1 MKKYKNRKDAVK
13 TVVAIL
19 CAALML
25 TACGNAEADAM
36 EEIAASVTETTTESA
51 EVLPTEKPAAES
63 TEAPAK
69 TVDEG
74 SATEP
79 VEPVAVTA
87 EPDTKPSAEPVAA
100 SAGAAAEAGYTCTEM
115 TQTMYAK
122 SAVNVRDLPSTD
134 GKKIGSLKAS
144 EEITVT
150 GKCDQTGW
158 YRFDWNNTTGYV
170 SDRYI
175 VSEKPAVNTV
185 AANTTTAGNSN
196 TAGNQ
201 YASNTGTD
209 EFGIS
214 DAVIENFM
222 KTHGDGSTGN
232 TDNKVVGNTI
242 TGKLSAEN
250 DYFDRAAA
258 EQVFASLNAER
269 TAAGIPA
276 LIWSEDLYNIAVQ
289 RCYENDVHAGA
300 RAGTGENQTVGSGC
314 DAATIH
320 QKWHDSEGH
329 HNNYMNST
337 WTYGA
342 VAVRVLSNTLGG
354 IQLEPYH
361 IAYEVFSAGDNTA
374 ANSSV
379 TINTPAQDNSVAAAP
394 KTADGNTG
402 ASSSNVGWS
411 MTPPTQE
418 DGLKKWQEQNPD
430 VEVSFG
436 N

>member
-13 TVVAIL
+13 MVVAVL
-19 CAALML
+19 CAACML

-51 EVLPTEKPAAES
+51 EVLPTEKPAAEP

-69 TVDEG
+69 TVDDG

-144 EEITVT
+144 QEITVT

-170 SDRYI
+170 SDKYI
-175 VSEKPAVNTV
+175 VSEKPVSNV
-185 AANTTTAGNSN
+185 AATGNSN
-196 TAGNQ
+196 AAGNNAAATQ
-201 YASNTGTD
+201 RNTAAPAATPAPAQTTTTGT
-209 EFGIS
+209 
-214 DAVIENFM
+214 
-222 KTHGDGSTGN
+222 
-232 TDNKVVGNTI
+232 TDTSG
-242 TGKLSAEN
+242 E
-250 DYFDRAAA
+250 YFDRAMA
-258 EQVFASLNAER
+258 EQVFALVNEER
-269 TAAGIPA
+269 VANGIPA
-276 LIWSEDLYNIAVQ
+276 LIWSEDVYNIAVQ
-289 RCYENDVHAGA
+289 RCYENDLHAGV
-300 RAGTGENQTVGSGC
+300 RAGTSENYSEGQQTAEEIYQG
-314 DAATIH
+314 
-320 QKWHDSEGH
+320 WHDSPGH
-329 HNNYMNST
+329 HDNYMNPNY
-337 WTYGA
+337 TYSA
-342 VAVRVLSNTLGG
+342 VAVRVVPLMGGALGN
-354 IQLEPYH
+354 IHVHYQ
-361 IAYEVFSAGDNTA
+361 VFTWDSTA

-411 MTPPTQE
+411 LTPPTQE

>member
-13 TVVAIL
+13 MVVAVL
-19 CAALML
+19 CAACML

-51 EVLPTEKPAAES
+51 EVLPTEKPAAEP

-144 EEITVT
+144 QEITVT

-170 SDRYI
+170 SDKYI
-175 VSEKPAVNTV
+175 VSEKPVANTV
-185 AANTTTAGNSN
+185 AANNNSN

-201 YASNTGTD
+201 YASNKVDDT
-209 EFGIS
+209 FGITEEQ
-214 DAVIENFM
+214 IENFM
-222 KTHGDGSTGN
+222 KTHGDGATGN
-232 TDNKVVGNTI
+232 TTTTTNKD
-242 TGKLSAEN
+242 A
-250 DYFDRAAA
+250 YFDRAMA
-258 EQVFASLNAER
+258 EQVFAMVNAER
-269 TAAGIPA
+269 SAAGIPE
-276 LIWSEDLYNIAVQ
+276 LTWSEDLYNLAVE
-289 RCYENDVHAGA
+289 RCNADNGHAGA
-300 RAGTGENQTVGSGC
+300 TTAENYQAGQPDEVS
-314 DAATIH
+314 ASFIH
-320 QKWHDSEGH
+320 QKWHDSQGH
-329 HNNYMNST
+329 YDNYMDSRHVA
-337 WTYGA
+337 GA
-342 VAVRVLSNTLGG
+342 VAIKRIPLNMGG
-354 IQLEPYH
+354 LDVNDTIV
-361 IAYEVFSAGDNTA
+361 AYEVFTNAD
-374 ANSSV
+374 SSV
-379 TINTPAQDNSVAAAP
+379 ASCTEPVVTENTVAAAP
-394 KTADGNTG
+394 KTADENTS

>member
-1 MKKYKNRKDAVK
+1 MKKCKNRKDAVK
-13 TVVAIL
+13 MVVAVL
-19 CAALML
+19 CAACML

-51 EVLPTEKPAAES
+51 EVLPTEKPAAEP

-87 EPDTKPSAEPVAA
+87 EPDTKPSAEPAAA

-144 EEITVT
+144 QEITVT

-170 SDRYI
+170 SDKYI
-175 VSEKPAVNTV
+175 VSEKPVSNV
-185 AANTTTAGNSN
+185 AATGNSN

-201 YASNTGTD
+201 YASNTVDDT
-209 EFGIS
+209 FGITEEQ
-214 DAVIENFM
+214 IENFM
-222 KTHGDGSTGN
+222 KTHGDGATGN
-232 TDNKVVGNTI
+232 TTTTTSKD
-242 TGKLSAEN
+242 A
-250 DYFDRAAA
+250 YFDRAMA
-258 EQVFASLNAER
+258 EQVFAMVNAER
-269 TAAGIPA
+269 SAAGIPE
-276 LIWSEDLYNIAVQ
+276 LTWSEDLYNIAME
-289 RCYENDVHAGA
+289 RCHEDDGHASV
-300 RAGTGENQTVGSGC
+300 RPGTGENCQTGSFG
-314 DAATIH
+314 DDNANATTIH
-320 QKWHDSEGH
+320 QNWKNSQGH
-329 HNNYMNST
+329 YDNYMNT
-337 WTYGA
+337 MYGTGA
-342 VAVRVLSNTLGG
+342 VAILRIPCNLGG
-354 IQLEPYH
+354 IQLGDGVV
-361 IAYEVFSAGDNTA
+361 AYEVFGVGSTA

-379 TINTPAQDNSVAAAP
+379 TINTPVQDDSVAAAP
-394 KTADGNTG
+394 KTADEYTS
-402 ASSSNVGWS
+402 ASNSNVGWS

>member
-13 TVVAIL
+13 MVVAVL
-19 CAALML
+19 CAACML

-36 EEIAASVTETTTESA
+36 EEIAAFVTETTTESA
-51 EVLPTEKPAAES
+51 EVLPTEKPAAEP

-144 EEITVT
+144 QEITIT

-170 SDRYI
+170 SDKYI
-175 VSEKPAVNTV
+175 VSEKPVANTV
-185 AANTTTAGNSN
+185 AANNNSN

-201 YASNTGTD
+201 YASNKVDDT
-209 EFGIS
+209 FGITEEQ
-214 DAVIENFM
+214 IENFM
-222 KTHGDGSTGN
+222 KTHGDGATGN
-232 TDNKVVGNTI
+232 TTTTTNKD
-242 TGKLSAEN
+242 A
-250 DYFDRAAA
+250 YFDRAMA
-258 EQVFASLNAER
+258 EQVFAMVNAER
-269 TAAGIPA
+269 SAAGIPE
-276 LIWSEDLYNIAVQ
+276 LTWSEDLYNLAVE
-289 RCYENDVHAGA
+289 RCNADNGHAGA
-300 RAGTGENQTVGSGC
+300 TTAENYQAGQPDEVS
-314 DAATIH
+314 ASFIH
-320 QKWHDSEGH
+320 QKWHDSQGH
-329 HNNYMNST
+329 YDNYMDSRHVA
-337 WTYGA
+337 GA
-342 VAVRVLSNTLGG
+342 VAIKRIPLNMGG
-354 IQLEPYH
+354 LDVNDTIV
-361 IAYEVFSAGDNTA
+361 AYEVFTNAD
-374 ANSSV
+374 SSV
-379 TINTPAQDNSVAAAP
+379 ASCTEPVVTENTVAAAP
-394 KTADGNTG
+394 KTADENTS

>member
-1 MKKYKNRKDAVK
+1 MKHRTHKLAAKAVA
-13 TVVAIL
+13 AIL

-25 TACGNAEADAM
+25 TACGGKETTSNETASTETTSATATEATSVESTEMTTTEAAVEPTEAPTETPAESPAPAV
-36 EEIAASVTETTTESA
+36 EPTAASVEPTT
-51 EVLPTEKPAAES
+51 VS
-63 TEAPAK
+63 T
-69 TVDEG
+69 
-74 SATEP
+74 
-79 VEPVAVTA
+79 
-87 EPDTKPSAEPVAA
+87 
-100 SAGAAAEAGYTCTEM
+100 GYTYSELN
-115 TQTMYAK
+115 QTMYAK

-144 EEITVT
+144 QEITVT

-158 YRFDWNNTTGYV
+158 YRFELNNTTGYV
-170 SDRYI
+170 SDKYI

-185 AANTTTAGNSN
+185 AATGNNSTT
-196 TAGNQ
+196 GNQ

-222 KTHGDGSTGN
+222 KTHGDGGTGN
-232 TDNKVVGNTI
+232 TGNTVVGNTI
-242 TGKLSAEN
+242 TGNLSAEN

-289 RCYENDVHAGA
+289 RCYENDVHAGV

-354 IQLEPYH
+354 MQLEPYH
-361 IAYEVFSAGDNTA
+361 IAYEVFSVGDSTN

-379 TINTPAQDNSVAAAP
+379 TINTPVQDDSVAAAP
-394 KTADGNTG
+394 KTADDGTST
-402 ASSSNVGWS
+402 SSSNVGWS
-411 MTPPTQE
+411 MTPSTQE

>member
-25 TACGNAEADAM
+25 TACGSKETTSNET
-36 EEIAASVTETTTESA
+36 ASTETTS
-51 EVLPTEKPAAES
+51 VES
-63 TEAPAK
+63 TEM
-69 TVDEG
+69 TT
-74 SATEP
+74 TEAS
-79 VEPVAVTA
+79 V
-87 EPDTKPSAEPVAA
+87 AEPVTEPTVEPTEAPMESKAA
-100 SAGAAAEAGYTCTEM
+100 PAESPAPAVEPTAAPVESTAVSTGYTYSELS
-115 TQTMYAK
+115 QTMYAK

-144 EEITVT
+144 QEITVT

-170 SDRYI
+170 SDKYI
-175 VSEKPAVNTV
+175 VSEKPVSNV
-185 AANTTTAGNSN
+185 AATGNNN

-201 YASNTGTD
+201 YASNTVDDT
-209 EFGIS
+209 FGITEEQ
-214 DAVIENFM
+214 IENFM
-222 KTHGDGSTGN
+222 KTHGDGATGN
-232 TDNKVVGNTI
+232 TTTGNTS
-242 TGKLSAEN
+242 TTN

-258 EQVFASLNAER
+258 EQIFALVNAER

-276 LIWSEDLYNIAVQ
+276 LTWSEDMYNIAVQ
-289 RCYENDVHAGA
+289 RCYENDVHAGV
-300 RAGTGENQTVGSGC
+300 RAGTTENYTIGNGS
-314 DAATIH
+314 DAAAIH

-329 HNNYMNST
+329 HNTYMRAEY
-337 WTYGA
+337 TYGA
-342 VAVRVLSNTLGG
+342 VAVRLISNTLGG
-354 IQLEPYH
+354 MQLEPYH
-361 IAYEVFSAGDNTA
+361 IAYEVFDLNNTA
-374 ANSSV
+374 TNSSV
-379 TINTPAQDNSVAAAP
+379 TINTPAQDDSVAAAP
-394 KTADGNTG
+394 KTADENTS

>member
-25 TACGNAEADAM
+25 TACGSKETAN
-36 EEIAASVTETTTESA
+36 TETTSVTTA
-51 EVLPTEKPAAES
+51 ETTSVES
-63 TEAPAK
+63 TET
-69 TVDEG
+69 TV
-74 SATEP
+74 AEP
-79 VEPVAVTA
+79 TA
-87 EPDTKPSAEPVAA
+87 EPTVEPTEAPMESKAA
-100 SAGAAAEAGYTCTEM
+100 PVESPAPAVESTAAPVESTAVSTGYTYSELS
-115 TQTMYAK
+115 QTMYAK

-144 EEITVT
+144 QEITVT

-158 YRFDWNNTTGYV
+158 YRFNWNNTTGYV
-170 SDRYI
+170 SDKYI

-185 AANTTTAGNSN
+185 ASTGSNN

-201 YASNTGTD
+201 YANSTGTD

-222 KTHGDGSTGN
+222 KSHGEGDTGN
-232 TDNKVVGNTI
+232 TTTGNTS
-242 TGKLSAEN
+242 TTN

-258 EQVFASLNAER
+258 EQIFALVNAER
-269 TAAGIPA
+269 TAAGIPT
-276 LIWSEDLYNIAVQ
+276 LTWSEDMYNIAVQ
-289 RCYENDVHAGA
+289 RCYENDVHAGV
-300 RAGTGENQTVGSGC
+300 RAGTTENYTTGNGS
-314 DAATIH
+314 DAAAIH

-329 HNNYMNST
+329 RNTYMRAEY
-337 WTYGA
+337 TYGA
-342 VAVRVLSNTLGG
+342 VAVRLVSNTLGG
-354 IQLEPYH
+354 MQLEPYH
-361 IAYEVFSAGDNTA
+361 IAYEVFDLNNTA

-379 TINTPAQDNSVAAAP
+379 TINTPAAAP
-394 KTADGNTG
+394 KTADEDTS
-402 ASSSNVGWS
+402 ASNSNVGWS

>member
-1 MKKYKNRKDAVK
+1 MKKYKNRKDAAK
-13 TVVAIL
+13 MVVAVL
-19 CAALML
+19 CAACML

-36 EEIAASVTETTTESA
+36 EEIAASATETTTESA
-51 EVLPTEKPAAES
+51 EVLPTEKPAAEP

-144 EEITVT
+144 QEITVT

-170 SDRYI
+170 SDKYI
-175 VSEKPAVNTV
+175 VSEKPVSNVV
-185 AANTTTAGNSN
+185 ATGNSN
-196 TAGNQ
+196 AAGNNAAATQ
-201 YASNTGTD
+201 RNTAAPAATPAPAQTTTTGT
-209 EFGIS
+209 
-214 DAVIENFM
+214 
-222 KTHGDGSTGN
+222 
-232 TDNKVVGNTI
+232 TDTSG
-242 TGKLSAEN
+242 E
-250 DYFDRAAA
+250 YFDRAMA
-258 EQVFASLNAER
+258 EQVFALVNEER
-269 TAAGIPA
+269 VANGIPA
-276 LIWSEDLYNIAVQ
+276 LIWSEDVYNIAVQ
-289 RCYENDVHAGA
+289 RCYENDLHAGV
-300 RAGTGENQTVGSGC
+300 RAGTSENYSEGQQTAEEIYQG
-314 DAATIH
+314 
-320 QKWHDSEGH
+320 WHDSPGH
-329 HNNYMNST
+329 HDNYMNPNY
-337 WTYGA
+337 TYSA
-342 VAVRVLSNTLGG
+342 VAVRVVPLMGGALGN
-354 IQLEPYH
+354 IHVHYQ
-361 IAYEVFSAGDNTA
+361 VFTWDNTT

-379 TINTPAQDNSVAAAP
+379 TINAPAQDNSVTAAP
-394 KTADGNTG
+394 KTADGNTSV
-402 ASSSNVGWS
+402 SSSNVGWS
-411 MTPPTQE
+411 LTPPTQE

-430 VEVSFG
+430 AEVSFG

>member
-1 MKKYKNRKDAVK
+1 MKHRTHKLAAK
-13 TVVAIL
+13 TVATIL

-25 TACGNAEADAM
+25 TACGSKETTSNET
-36 EEIAASVTETTTESA
+36 ASTETTSA
-51 EVLPTEKPAAES
+51 ETTPVDTEVTTTEAATTEPTVEP
-63 TEAPAK
+63 TEAPTEAPTETAPAP
-69 TVDEG
+69 TVEPT
-74 SATEP
+74 AEP
-79 VEPVAVTA
+79 VETAVST
-87 EPDTKPSAEPVAA
+87 
-100 SAGAAAEAGYTCTEM
+100 GYTYSELS
-115 TQTMYAK
+115 QTMYAK

-134 GKKIGSLKAS
+134 GKKIGSLKTS
-144 EEITVT
+144 QEITVT

-158 YRFDWNNTTGYV
+158 YRFDWNGTTGYV
-170 SDRYI
+170 SDKYI

-222 KTHGDGSTGN
+222 KTHGDGATGN
-232 TDNKVVGNTI
+232 TTTGNTS
-242 TGKLSAEN
+242 TTN

-258 EQVFASLNAER
+258 EQIFALVNAER

-276 LIWSEDLYNIAVQ
+276 LTWSEDMYNIAVQ
-289 RCYENDVHAGA
+289 RCYENDVHAGV
-300 RAGTGENQTVGSGC
+300 RAGTTENYTTGNGS
-314 DAATIH
+314 DAAAIH

-329 HNNYMNST
+329 HNTYMRAEY
-337 WTYGA
+337 TYGA
-342 VAVRVLSNTLGG
+342 VAVRLVSNTLGG

-361 IAYEVFSAGDNTA
+361 IAYEVFDLNNTA

-379 TINTPAQDNSVAAAP
+379 TINTPAAAP
-394 KTADGNTG
+394 KTADENTDT
-402 ASSSNVGWS
+402 SSSNVGWS